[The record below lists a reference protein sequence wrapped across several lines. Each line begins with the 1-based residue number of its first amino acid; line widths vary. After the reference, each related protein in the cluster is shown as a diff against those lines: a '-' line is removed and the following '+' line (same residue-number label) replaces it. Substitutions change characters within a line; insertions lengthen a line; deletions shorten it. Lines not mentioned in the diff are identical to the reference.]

1 MVCIKDI
8 VETFFDNNKDP
19 DCKNIVRGMVKSFQA
34 FVCLVSLKVHFL
46 LPHLDYFSVNLGAV
60 SKEQGERFRQ
70 DVKNVERRFQGN
82 RSITM
87 MGDYC

>member
-8 VETFFDNNKDP
+8 VEKFFDNNKDP
-19 DCKNIVRGMVKSFQA
+19 DCKNIVRRMVKSFQT

-60 SKEQGERFRQ
+60 SKEQGSVS
-70 DVKNVERRFQGN
+70 VKMSKMWKEDFKEIGA
-82 RSITM
+82 
-87 MGDYC
+87 